1 MTNTTSTVIAPRL
14 SAAVTSNA
22 DIAALTLGV
31 NIEQTIFEP
40 HLGTGKHKFF
50 VHAYMLDDNRVM
62 AIASDTRAFAAD
74 ILPWMEFDEALDIV
88 SHHYDV
94 PVNCSANAVEE
105 LGRLLRLPT
114 LEELVCA

>member
-40 HLGTGKHKFF
+40 HLGVGKHQFS
-50 VHAYMLDDNRVM
+50 VYGYMLDDNRVM
-62 AIASDTRAFAAD
+62 AIASDARAFAAD
-74 ILPWMEFDEALDIV
+74 IMTCMEFDEALDIV

-94 PVNCSANAVEE
+94 PVNFSAKAVEE
-105 LGRLLRLPT
+105 LGRVLSLPT
-114 LEELVCA
+114 LEDLACV